1 LNHSMHW
8 KHLLAAPSVGD
19 HMVQTYQDQG
29 FLAEAIA
36 HFVECGLQRREGIL
50 LIATQPHWQAIAERL
65 KGGVVDAAGALAAGQ
80 LVVLEAEATLT
91 NFMRGGMPEW
101 TAFEKTVVPVLDELQ
116 RKFATVRAYGEMVDI
131 LWQAG
136 NREASY
142 RLEEYW
148 NALIEK
154 IPFSLL
160 CAYFIDHL
168 DPHLYGGPLERVCR
182 CHSHMIPARDEAE
195 LERAVAVS
203 TQKIMGAA
211 LSGMLGTLASTYRPR
226 TLMPMPQATLF
237 YLCENMP
244 VTARKVLKKMRDERS
259 LRNTSL

>member
-1 LNHSMHW
+1 M
-8 KHLLAAPSVGD
+8 PP
-19 HMVQTYQDQG
+19 VQCWMRCK
-29 FLAEAIA
+29 EA
-36 HFVECGLQRREGIL
+36 GIESFH
-50 LIATQPHWQAIAERL
+50 A
-65 KGGVVDAAGALAAGQ
+65 
-80 LVVLEAEATLT
+80 LEAFTGRSVRRRPHGADLSGSGLSG
-91 NFMRGGMPEW
+91 RGDSALCRVR
-101 TAFEKTVVPVLDELQ
+101 TAKARRHSADRHAAAL
-116 RKFATVRAYGEMVDI
+116 
-131 LWQAG
+131 AG